1 MDGDGPVW
9 YPERKSAEE
18 RDTMAEN
25 IRRKIP
31 VLVLA
36 AVVLFTA
43 WMLWPRS
50 LAAAFDARGE
60 LSVTVITSGVEVVDM
75 TSRPCGDVERYAVEA
90 GSPQAGAIEKC
101 LEGYSYHLCWESLT
115 GESLIEDI
123 GAVSVGL
130 YGPEGDLSVF
140 SGTGKIRL
148 NGRTVRLTGGRSA
161 DLCEKLRAALPGE
174 N

>member
-1 MDGDGPVW
+1 MV
-9 YPERKSAEE
+9 A
-18 RDTMAEN
+18 A
-25 IRRKIP
+25 
-31 VLVLA
+31 A
-36 AVVLFTA
+36 AVFAA

-60 LSVTVITSGVEVVDM
+60 LSVTVITSGVEGVDM

-140 SGTGKIRL
+140 SGTGKARL
-148 NGRTVRLTGGRSA
+148 NGRTVRLAGGRSA
-161 DLCEKLRAALPGE
+161 VLCEELTVLLRGE